1 MGFILGVVG
10 TAQQLETANASG
22 GGGSAPS
29 TQGTAPNPT
38 SVAISGTSNPSSNF
52 TMGAQEV
59 SNAQN
64 SSNPDGADQFDV
76 NPFPSPFGLWSNG
89 QANVDIDVSTS
100 GQSDLDAAYSG
111 QSSNALIAFLGYIQ
125 ATNATSFQWSLSVSS
140 SLSAGS
146 AAVQYVGFATAAA
159 TDQDATTYS
168 TSLGA
173 QQGIEAF
180 CAITW
185 GGGRGG
191 FIYPSN
197 GDTVT
202 CTIGADATN
211 SNGTTSADDL
221 VIKYTFTT

>member
-1 MGFILGVVG
+1 MTGIIG
-10 TAQQLETANASG
+10 TVQQLETANASG
-22 GGGSAPS
+22 GGGSTIS

-38 SVAISGTSNPSSNF
+38 GVAISGTSNPSSNF
-52 TMGAQEV
+52 AMSAQEV
-59 SNAQN
+59 SNAQGA
-64 SSNPDGADQFDV
+64 SNPDGADQFDV
-76 NPFPSPFGLWSNG
+76 GPIAAPLGLWSNG
-89 QANVDIDVSTS
+89 QADVDIDVSTA

-111 QSSNALIAFLGYIQ
+111 RSANALIAFLGYIQ

-159 TDQDATTYS
+159 TDQDATSYGTN
-168 TSLGA
+168 LGD

-211 SNGTTSADDL
+211 SNGTTSATDL
-221 VIKYTFTT
+221 VIEYTFTT

>member
-22 GGGSAPS
+22 GESSGPS

-38 SVAISGTSNPSSNF
+38 GVAISGTSNSATNF
-52 TMGAQEV
+52 IMGAQEV

-64 SSNPDGADQFDV
+64 ASNPDGADQFDV
-76 NPFPSPFGLWSNG
+76 AAHPSKWSNG
-89 QANVDIDVSTS
+89 QADITIDISNS
-100 GQSDLDAAYSG
+100 ASDLNAAYSG
-111 QSSNALIAFLGYIQ
+111 QSSNAQIAFLGYIQ

-159 TDQDATTYS
+159 TDQDATTYG
-168 TSLGA
+168 TNLGD

-180 CAITW
+180 CVITW

-191 FIYPSN
+191 LIFPSN

-211 SNGTTSADDL
+211 SNGTTSASDL
-221 VIKYTFTT
+221 VVKYTFST

>member
-38 SVAISGTSNPSSNF
+38 GVAISDSSNPFTNF
-52 TMGAQEV
+52 TMSAQEV

-64 SSNPDGADQFDV
+64 ASNPDGADQFDV
-76 NPFPSPFGLWSNG
+76 NFSNFSNG
-89 QANVDIDVSTS
+89 QADITIDISNNA
-100 GQSDLDAAYSG
+100 GDLNAAYSG
-111 QSSNALIAFLGYIQ
+111 QSSTARIAFLGYIQ

-159 TDQDATTYS
+159 TDQDATSYGTG
-168 TSLGA
+168 LGD

-180 CAITW
+180 CKITW

-191 FIYPSN
+191 LIFPSN

-221 VIKYTFTT
+221 VIEYTFST

>member
-1 MGFILGVVG
+1 MGFVLGVVG
-10 TAQQLETANASG
+10 TAQQLETENASG
-22 GGGSAPS
+22 GSSPS
-29 TQGTAPNPT
+29 FQGTAPNPT
-38 SVAISGTSNPSSNF
+38 NVRIAAASSGNPLADF
-52 TMGAQEV
+52 AMAAQEI

-64 SSNPDGADQFDV
+64 APNPDGADQFDV
-76 NPFPSPFGLWSNG
+76 TPFDFTNG
-89 QANVDIDVSTS
+89 QADITIDIST
-100 GQSDLDAAYSG
+100 GGIGDLNAAYSG
-111 QSSNALIAFLGYIQ
+111 RSASAIIAFLGYIG

-146 AAVQYVGFATAAA
+146 T
-159 TDQDATTYS
+159 S
-168 TSLGA
+168 TSGLAGTN
-173 QQGIEAF
+173 QNSLTYDPSIGSTQRGIEKS
-180 CAITW
+180 CRILW

-221 VIKYTFTT
+221 VIEYTFST